1 MWKQGEE
8 GHVQTKETGSKE
20 TSLQTLWSWSYSF
33 QDCENIDFYCLCKKE
48 KKKLSHRSSSTSS
61 TKIVSRGFSSD
72 AYSKFKFF
80 LTGIILQNAVCE
92 IINMLC
98 EFVLLSWEQC
108 KIDSI
113 RTPVFQR
120 HKLAAVNPKSCVSIT
135 APGERK
141 IDRDFPKF
149 NTDLETLHIIKIE
162 SRS

>member
-1 MWKQGEE
+1 MYKPRRQAP
-8 GHVQTKETGSKE
+8 
-20 TSLQTLWSWSYSF
+20 
-33 QDCENIDFYCLCKKE
+33 KKPACRHFDLGLIAFRIVRTQISIVYAKKK